1 MKGFLFTAVM
11 GFFLTGALSG
21 CCPVQYDGD
30 HAGRVV
36 DAQTGEPIE
45 EAVVLS
51 TWDFISLSAAGAL
64 HSFYDAEETI
74 TDAQGNFTV
83 PGRGFM
89 FLSCL
94 DSMYATVFKTGYECR
109 SIRWDV
115 LEESYGRRNNV
126 RREGD
131 TPFIPLRKLTMEERR
146 KQYVPTPPSEK
157 NWEYFPLY
165 MEELNKDRI
174 ERGRK
179 PLSMEKEKLDEDFI

>member
-21 CCPVQYDGD
+21 CCPVQHDGD

-36 DAQTGEPIE
+36 DAETGEPIE
-45 EAVVLS
+45 EAVVLG

-74 TDAQGNFTV
+74 TDARGNFTV

-115 LEESYGRRNNV
+115 LKEGYGRRNNF
-126 RREGD
+126 RLEGEI
-131 TPFIPLRKLTMEERR
+131 PVIPLRKLTMEERK
-146 KQYVPTPPSEK
+146 KQYVPGPPSEK
-157 NWEYFPLY
+157 NWENFPIY
-165 MEELNKDRI
+165 MKEINRNEL
-174 ERGRK
+174 ELGRESY
-179 PLSMEKEKLDEDFI
+179 SMEKEKLDEDFM